1 MFINDEM
8 VKEFKGINFVNA
20 CSGGLRFRI
29 GLENGESI
37 HRRADTI
44 QDGVHWIRE
53 YGIAAAG
60 IAAGSSMTT
69 VKFMVVLIPSYKLE
83 KVWPILRR
91 VRTTFG
97 LYVN

>member
-1 MFINDEM
+1 MFVNDEI
-8 VKEFKGINFVNA
+8 VKEFVGINFVNA

-60 IAAGSSMTT
+60 IAAGSSMD
-69 VKFMVVLIPSYKLE
+69 FADEEGFYHPESA
-83 KVWPILRR
+83 R
-91 VRTTFG
+91 VFLDEIFDAVG
-97 LYVN
+97 A